1 MFIRPSSL
9 ANLTATCW
17 EDKFFFSSSIAL
29 WAGTPRRQSRS
40 CVGQVIMWADVDGI
54 RSARTALSGQAVEL
68 LVRGATRRM
77 RNAYT

>member
-1 MFIRPSSL
+1 M
-9 ANLTATCW
+9 
-17 EDKFFFSSSIAL
+17 